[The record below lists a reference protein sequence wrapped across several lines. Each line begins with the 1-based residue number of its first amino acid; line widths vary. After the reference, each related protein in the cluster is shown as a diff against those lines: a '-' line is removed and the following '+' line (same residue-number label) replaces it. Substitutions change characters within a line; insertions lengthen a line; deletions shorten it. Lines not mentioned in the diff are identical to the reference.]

1 MRIYMLFNRASLFT
15 GLFLLMFSSCLTPPT
30 EESITIDYQVKED
43 YRAAISISDYR
54 GLYPEANTV
63 PPTLLF
69 EQELLTPIFDEMSEG
84 GVNTVYPFLRP
95 GQQAL
100 YKLAELRAFMED
112 VGIIGYLRSPAGSK
126 TDELKNI
133 LMHIEADQI
142 LPSLA
147 EVLKTWEVEGWKNR
161 ALPNIRMESDAID
174 PSGISTFEDSYFK
187 NEPLI
192 QDKMLQY
199 LKEHP
204 EDFIQITIPDSLK
217 EEQVDTV

>member
-161 ALPNIRMESDAID
+161 ALPNIRMESDSID